1 LRKFILKQLLLTEV
15 QHASRVTKEKQI
27 TIIKITIYRLAQG
40 IIRHYR
46 KLQGVCNTSTRRL

>member
-15 QHASRVTKEKQI
+15 QHASRAMKEKQI
-27 TIIKITIYRLAQG
+27 TIIKITIYHLAQG

-46 KLQGVCNTSTRRL
+46 KLQGLCNTSTRRL